1 MDGKTM
7 RKITSEELQKLKTTR
22 ISVIGPT
29 NEGKTS
35 VLRTLT
41 GDPNFGEVNPL
52 SGTTK
57 KALIQKVFF
66 SGAELLQLID
76 TPGFQMSG
84 AILDRLNGDDIQP
97 EDILAAIPE
106 EDVNY
111 THDLRAWREI
121 VRCDIIIYVA
131 NIRETPEQSLIRDS
145 LDLLVGIK
153 RPILVLFNNVPDE
166 QDPDRNVDDFREQWI
181 EELRRRQIYTWQ
193 IYDAHHR
200 NFENE
205 VELFEKLAVYIT
217 DPIAAKVL
225 KLELENRRSREI
237 RRMQDSRRIICDL
250 LFLTAELKA
259 EERNVP
265 PEERE
270 KRNESVVDELNQK
283 IYETEHQ
290 AHVALLQAWGFGTG
304 ILDSA
309 LISVSTRTMEANDL
323 LGKEAFEHYTNG
335 TTLGA
340 GIGAGLGLALDIA
353 LAGLSLGTGMAI
365 GAVIGGAL
373 GGGISGFQQLHYDK
387 ASRIITA
394 LPEKE
399 VLFLLLNRAVELV
412 RKLQARGKALED
424 GVQIL
429 VSKNPEPVNDQD
441 LRQLIAQLLPS
452 SKNRSKF
459 WDSLIGKEKINRNTK
474 NLRDE
479 ILDHLERLLP
489 SP

>member
-1 MDGKTM
+1 M

-84 AILDRLNGDDIQP
+84 AILDRLESENFQP
-97 EDILAAIPE
+97 EQILTAIPKD
-106 EDVNY
+106 DVNY

-121 VRCDIIIYVA
+121 VRCDIIVYVA

-145 LDLLVGIK
+145 LDLLAGIK
-153 RPILVLFNNVPDE
+153 KPILVIFNNIPDE
-166 QDPDRNVDDFREQWI
+166 QDPSGTIDDYRELWI
-181 EELRRRQIYTWQ
+181 TELRKRQIYTWQ

-200 NFENE
+200 DFENE

-217 DPIAAKVL
+217 DPIAVKVL

-250 LFLTAELKA
+250 LLRAADLKA
-259 EERNVP
+259 EERNVSP
-265 PEERE
+265 QERN
-270 KRNESVVDELNQK
+270 KRNEKVLDELNQT

-290 AHVALLQAWGFGTG
+290 AHVELLQAWGFGVG
-304 ILDSA
+304 ILDST
-309 LISVSTRTMEANDL
+309 LISVSARTTEANDL
-323 LGKEAFEHYTNG
+323 FGKEAFERYTGG
-335 TTLGA
+335 TSLGA
-340 GIGAGLGLALDIA
+340 GIGAGIGLALDIA

-365 GAVIGGAL
+365 GAVVGGAV

-387 ASRIITA
+387 ATRIITA

-429 VSKNPEPVNDQD
+429 VSQNPKPVNDQD
-441 LRQLIAQLLPS
+441 LHQLIARLLPEQK
-452 SKNRSKF
+452 SKRGFFSL
-459 WDSLIGKEKINRNTK
+459 LIGIDQTNRNTE
-474 NLRDE
+474 NLRKE